1 MHLNKTAKLKK
12 TALATAITLSSLG
25 LAHAQGISNDV
36 IKIGFITDM
45 SGVYSDL
52 DGPAGGEAIKMAIEA
67 AGGEINGKKI
77 ELVTADHQNKADV
90 ASAKVRE
97 WIDQDKVD
105 LIIGGTNS
113 ATALASA
120 AVAAEKKK
128 PYISIGAGSTALTTT
143 HCTPFTIHYAYN
155 TKALANVTGAAVY
168 NQGGKDWFFITADYA
183 FGHSLEQDT
192 INVVKAAGGT
202 IKGTVRVPLSTTDFS
217 SYMLQAQT
225 SGAQILGLANAG
237 GDFINSIKAASEF
250 GVTPAMKPAGLLV
263 FINDVHALGLKD
275 TQGLYL
281 TAPWYWNQDDESRAW
296 AGKFEER
303 IKRKPS
309 FVQAAD
315 YTAAET
321 YLKAVKETGTD
332 DGEAIMK
339 WFKSNTINNFFA
351 KDAIVRKDGL
361 MIHDMY
367 LMQVKTPEESK
378 APWDYYNVVEKIPGE
393 KAFGPES
400 ESTCKL

>member
-1 MHLNKTAKLKK
+1 MRLKK
-12 TALATAITLSSLG
+12 TILATAITLSGLG
-25 LAHAQGISNDV
+25 LAHAQGISDDV

-52 DGPAGGEAIKMAIEA
+52 DGPAGGEAIKMAIEEI
-67 AGGEINGKKI
+67 GGEINGKKV
-77 ELVTADHQNKADV
+77 ELVTADHQNKADI

-105 LIIGGTNS
+105 MIIGGTNS
-113 ATALASA
+113 STALAAS

-128 PYISIGAGSTALTTT
+128 PFIEIGAGSTALTNS

-155 TKALANVTGAAVY
+155 TKALANGTGSAVY

-192 INVVKAAGGT
+192 VDVVKAAGGN

-217 SYMLQAQT
+217 SYMLQAQS

-237 GDFINSIKAASEF
+237 GDFINSMKAASEF

-263 FINDVHALGLKD
+263 FINEVHALGLQA

-281 TAPWYWNQDDESRAW
+281 TTAWYWDQDDESRAW
-296 AGKFEER
+296 AAKFEER

-309 FVQAAD
+309 FAQAGD
-315 YTAAET
+315 YSAAAS
-321 YLKAVKETGTD
+321 YLKAVAELGTD
-332 DGEAIMK
+332 DGEAVMK
-339 WFKSNTINNFFA
+339 WFKSNPINNFFA
-351 KDAIVRKDGL
+351 KNGIVRKDGL
-361 MIHDMY
+361 MVKDMY

-378 APWDYYNVVEKIPGE
+378 GPWDYYKLVETIPAE
-393 KAFGPES
+393 KAYGPES